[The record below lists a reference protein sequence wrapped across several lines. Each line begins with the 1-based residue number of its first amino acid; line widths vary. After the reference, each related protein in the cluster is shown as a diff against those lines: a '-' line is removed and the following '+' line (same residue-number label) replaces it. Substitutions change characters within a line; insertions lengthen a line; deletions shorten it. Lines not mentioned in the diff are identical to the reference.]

1 MSFNRYLEKT
11 IQKSQHCN
19 RNWDLSKQIP
29 EDDIKT
35 MEVAVSQCSSKQNRV
50 FYKAVFITD
59 RDKIESI
66 HEKTTGFWGGD
77 GFSKD
82 AANGKE
88 YKFKTNPQT
97 LANLLVAFV
106 RDRDLDVE
114 PRTKEEVVDG
124 VLEGKSEPDE
134 DRSVGIAAG
143 YLTLASNLLGY
154 DTGCCQ
160 CMSDMDGIKREL
172 NTNEEVLL
180 LMGIGYRDKTRNRLE
195 HHADP
200 SFLFPSLKKN
210 IKVEHL
216 H

>member
-19 RNWDLSKQIP
+19 RNWDLTKQIS
-29 EDDIKT
+29 ENDIKT

-50 FYKAVFITD
+50 FYKTIFVSD
-59 RDKIESI
+59 RKKIESI
-66 HEKTTGFWGGD
+66 HAKTIGFWGGD
-77 GFSKD
+77 GINK
-82 AANGKE
+82 NGKDE
-88 YKFKTNPQT
+88 DFKTNPQT

-106 RDRDLDVE
+106 RDRDLEVE
-114 PRTKEEVVDG
+114 PRTLEETEIG
-124 VLEGKSEPDE
+124 ILQGKTAMDE
-134 DRSVGIAAG
+134 DRSLGIAAG
-143 YLTLASNLLGY
+143 YLTLTSNLLGY

-160 CMSDMDGIKREL
+160 CMSDMNGIKQEL

-195 HHADP
+195 HHAD
-200 SFLFPSLKKN
+200 SNFLFPSLKKN
-210 IKVEHL
+210 IKVEHI